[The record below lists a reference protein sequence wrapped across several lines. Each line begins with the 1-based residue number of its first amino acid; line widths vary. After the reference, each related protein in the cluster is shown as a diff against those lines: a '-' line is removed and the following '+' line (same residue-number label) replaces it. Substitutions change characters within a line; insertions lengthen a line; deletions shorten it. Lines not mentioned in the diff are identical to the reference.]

1 MSLVLSE
8 TASDG
13 IVTLTLNAPETR
25 NAISDLPMVE
35 ALLAALHSAQTDQ
48 LARVAILTGAGS
60 AFSSGGNIKSM
71 SPGQG
76 LVDEVAAVTRQ
87 NYRNGIQRLPLAMEA
102 LDIPVV
108 AAVNGP
114 AVGAGCD
121 LTLMCDVR
129 IAAQSARFAESF
141 VKLGIVPGD
150 GGAWLLPRI
159 VGFARASEMAL
170 TGDMIDA
177 ATALEYGLVSR
188 VVPDDKL
195 MDEARAVARRI
206 AANPPHAIRMTRRLL
221 RQSWNRDLTTT
232 LEMSSAM
239 QALAHSTGDFDK
251 AITAMRARIEGKS
264 GARPAPTQ
272 IQSR

>member
-8 TASDG
+8 TDADG

-35 ALLAALHSAQTDQ
+35 ALLAALHAAETDSR
-48 LARVAILTGAGS
+48 ARVAILTGTGS

-76 LVDEVAAVTRQ
+76 LVDEVPAITRQ
-87 NYRNGIQRLPLAMEA
+87 NYRNGIQRLPLALEA

-121 LTLMCDVR
+121 LALMSDVR
-129 IAAQSARFAESF
+129 IAGRSARFAESF
-141 VKLGIVPGD
+141 VKIGIVPGD

-177 ATALEYGLVSR
+177 ETALEYGLVSR
-188 VVPDDKL
+188 VVPDGEL
-195 MDEARAVARRI
+195 MDAARTVASRI
-206 AANPPHAIRMTRRLL
+206 AANPPHAVRMTRRLL
-221 RQSWNRDLTTT
+221 RQAWNRDLSST

-239 QALAHSTGDFDK
+239 QALAHATKDFDN
-251 AITAMRARIEGKS
+251 AITTMLTRIEGKS
-264 GARPAPTQ
+264 T
-272 IQSR
+272 S

>member
-25 NAISDLPMVE
+25 NAISDLSMVE
-35 ALLAALHSAQTDQ
+35 ALLAALHSAQTDP
-48 LARVAILTGAGS
+48 LARVVILTGAGS

-71 SPGQG
+71 SRGQG
-76 LVDEVAAVTRQ
+76 LVDEVPAVTRQ

-102 LDIPVV
+102 LEIPVV

-129 IAAQSARFAESF
+129 IAARSARFAESF
-141 VKLGIVPGD
+141 VKIGIVPGD

-188 VVPDDKL
+188 VVPEDEL
-195 MDEARAVARRI
+195 MDEAHAVARRI
-206 AANPPHAIRMTRRLL
+206 AANPPHAVRMTRRLL
-221 RQSWNRDLTTT
+221 RQSWNHDLTTT
-232 LEMSSAM
+232 LEMSAAM
-239 QALAHSTGDFDK
+239 QALAHATDDFDK
-251 AITAMRARIEGKS
+251 SIAAMRARIEGK
-264 GARPAPTQ
+264 T
-272 IQSR
+272 

>member
-1 MSLVLSE
+1 MS
-8 TASDG
+8 
-13 IVTLTLNAPETR
+13 R
-25 NAISDLPMVE
+25 
-35 ALLAALHSAQTDQ
+35 
-48 LARVAILTGAGS
+48 
-60 AFSSGGNIKSM
+60 
-71 SPGQG
+71 GQG
-76 LVDEVAAVTRQ
+76 LVDEVPAVTRQ

-141 VKLGIVPGD
+141 VKIGIVPGD

-195 MDEARAVARRI
+195 MDEAQAVARRI

-239 QALAHSTGDFDK
+239 QALAHSTDDFDK
-251 AITAMRARIEGKS
+251 AIAAMRARIEGKS
-264 GARPAPTQ
+264 RASSTPTQ

>member
-1 MSLVLSE
+1 MPLVLSE
-8 TASDG
+8 TSSDG

-48 LARVAILTGAGS
+48 LVRVAILTGAGS
-60 AFSSGGNIKSM
+60 SFSSGGNIKSM
-71 SPGQG
+71 SRGQG
-76 LVDEVAAVTRQ
+76 LVDEVPAVTRQ

-141 VKLGIVPGD
+141 VKIGIVPGD

-188 VVPDDKL
+188 VVPDNKL
-195 MDEARAVARRI
+195 MDEAQAVARRI

-239 QALAHSTGDFDK
+239 QALAHSTDDFDK
-251 AITAMRARIEGKS
+251 AIAAMRARIEGKS
-264 GARPAPTQ
+264 RASSTPTQ